1 MTPFFFQFLG
11 LVVVLLVAFTYAIE
25 RYQDA
30 QDHARQVRES
40 AERARLELATKV
52 PR

>member
-11 LVVVLLVAFTYAIE
+11 LVVVLIVAFAYVIE

-40 AERARLELATKV
+40 AERARLELAARLK
-52 PR
+52 